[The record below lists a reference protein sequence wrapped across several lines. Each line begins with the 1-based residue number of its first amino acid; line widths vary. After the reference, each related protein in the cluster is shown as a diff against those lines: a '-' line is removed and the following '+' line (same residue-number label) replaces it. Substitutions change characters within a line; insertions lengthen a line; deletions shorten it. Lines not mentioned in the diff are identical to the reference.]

1 MKRKRREKRKEK
13 VKKEEL
19 DEPWN
24 NSGFNRNTTFWHQN
38 KKKESQKKCQKR
50 KNQKK
55 TKKRLDWWFCRRCF
69 WKTRWACRRLIGF
82 VCGSGMMRKCQMNL
96 QK

>member
-1 MKRKRREKRKEK
+1 M
-13 VKKEEL
+13 V

-24 NSGFNRNTTFWHQN
+24 NSEFNRNRTFWHQN
-38 KKKESQKKCQKR
+38 KKKRIAKEVPKKEKR

-55 TKKRLDWWFCRRCF
+55 IKKRLDWWFCRRCF
-69 WKTRWACRRLIGF
+69 WKIRWVYRRLIGF
-82 VCGSGMMRKCQMNL
+82 ICGSGMMQKCQLNL

>member
-1 MKRKRREKRKEK
+1 MNLGITQNLTETRHSGIRIRKKNRKRSAKKEK
-13 VKKEEL
+13 
-19 DEPWN
+19 
-24 NSGFNRNTTFWHQN
+24 
-38 KKKESQKKCQKR
+38 KKKPKEDQKEIG
-50 KNQKK
+50 
-55 TKKRLDWWFCRRCF
+55 LVVLSALF